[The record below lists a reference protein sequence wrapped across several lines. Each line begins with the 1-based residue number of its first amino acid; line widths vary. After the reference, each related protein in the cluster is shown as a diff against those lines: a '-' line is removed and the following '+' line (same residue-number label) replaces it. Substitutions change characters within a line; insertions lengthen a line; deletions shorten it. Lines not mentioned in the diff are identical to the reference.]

1 MQYLIQC
8 KKMPLILG
16 EFLVMAGSFAVIFAI
31 LLCGI
36 RPETD
41 RACMRRIARE
51 HARKLER
58 IRRVC
63 K

>member
-1 MQYLIQC
+1 MCTALVR
-8 KKMPLILG
+8 KMALILG
-16 EFLVMAGSFAVIFAI
+16 EFLVMAGSFAVIIAI

-41 RACMRRIARE
+41 RACRRRMARE
-51 HARKLER
+51 RARKSER
-58 IRRVC
+58 IQRLR